1 VSKYYIYTDGAAR
14 GNPGPSGAGVL
25 ITDEEGNEVVRLH
38 KFLGKRT
45 NNVAEYAALYL
56 GLSEAKKRRFK
67 EIVVFADSEL
77 MVRQIRGE
85 YRVKNE
91 GLKKVYKHVMEMLL
105 NFKYRFYHVR
115 REKNKIADQL
125 ANLAIDEALEG

>member
-1 VSKYYIYTDGAAR
+1 MKYHIYTDGAAR
-14 GNPGPSGAGVL
+14 GNPGPSGAGVF
-25 ITDEEGNEVVRLH
+25 ITDEHGNEVVRLH

-56 GLSEAKKRRFK
+56 ALSQSKKKHFK
-67 EIVVFADSEL
+67 EIVIYSDSEL

-91 GLKKVYKHVMEMLL
+91 GLKKLYRKVMELL
-105 NFKYRFYHVR
+105 GYFEYRFYHIR

-125 ANLAIDEALEG
+125 ANLAIDEELER

>member
-1 VSKYYIYTDGAAR
+1 MKYHIYTDGAAR

-25 ITDEEGNEVVRLH
+25 IMDEEGNEIVRLH

-56 GLSEAKKRRFK
+56 GLSEAKKRHFK
-67 EIVVFADSEL
+67 EIVIFADSEL

-91 GLKKVYKHVMEMLL
+91 GLKKLYSHVMEILPH
-105 NFKYRFYHVR
+105 FKYRFYHVR

>member
-1 VSKYYIYTDGAAR
+1 MKCHIYTDGAAR
-14 GNPGPSGAGVL
+14 GNPGPSGAGVF
-25 ITDEEGNEVVRLH
+25 ITDEHGNEVARFH

-45 NNVAEYAALYL
+45 NNAAEYAALYL
-56 GLSEAKKRRFK
+56 GLSQAKKRHFK
-67 EIVVFADSEL
+67 EVVVFSDSEL

-91 GLKKVYKHVMEMLL
+91 GLKKLYKGVMELL
-105 NFKYRFYHVR
+105 KNFKYRFYHIR

-125 ANLAIDEALEG
+125 ANLAIDEALEE

>member
-1 VSKYYIYTDGAAR
+1 MKYHIYTDGAAR

-25 ITDEEGNEVVRLH
+25 ITDEEGNEIARLH

-56 GLSEAKKRRFK
+56 GLSEAKRRNFK
-67 EIVVFADSEL
+67 EIVIFADSEL

-91 GLKKVYKHVMEMLL
+91 GLKKLYSHVMEMLS

-125 ANLAIDEALEG
+125 ANLAIDEALEE

>member
-1 VSKYYIYTDGAAR
+1 MKYYIYTDGAAR
-14 GNPGPSGAGVL
+14 GNPGPSGAGIF
-25 ITDEEGNEVVRLH
+25 ITDEHGNEVARLH
-38 KFLGKRT
+38 KFLGERT

-56 GLSEAKKRRFK
+56 ALSQAKKKHFK
-67 EIVVFADSEL
+67 EIVIYSDSEL

-91 GLKKVYKHVMEMLL
+91 GLKKLYRKVMELL
-105 NFKYRFYHVR
+105 GYFEYRFYHIR

-125 ANLAIDEALEG
+125 ANLAIDEALER